1 MSSADLTVILPAGGS
16 SVRFGRDKLMEHLGG
31 KTVIERA
38 IAAFLQRTDVARIV
52 IATKNRDLGGIA
64 NNPKVVVC
72 EGGAS
77 RAESV
82 RNALLKSTGEWVAVH
97 DAARPMVSQGLIDRV
112 FAAAREYGAAV
123 PALPVHLTIKQAT
136 GPLPAR
142 VERTVPRATLWAMQT
157 PQVMRRTD
165 LLAAYEQCPIPLE
178 QVTDDVQLLEMIGR
192 EVWLVEG
199 EQRNVKVT
207 TEQDLWLA
215 ERWLNCP

>member
-1 MSSADLTVILPAGGS
+1 
-16 SVRFGRDKLMEHLGG
+16 
-31 KTVIERA
+31 
-38 IAAFLQRTDVARIV
+38 
-52 IATKNRDLGGIA
+52 
-64 NNPKVVVC
+64 
-72 EGGAS
+72 
-77 RAESV
+77 
-82 RNALLKSTGEWVAVH
+82 
-97 DAARPMVSQGLIDRV
+97 MVSQGLIDRV

>member
-157 PQVMRRTD
+157 PQVMRRTGAGD
-165 LLAAYEQCPIPLE
+165 RRRAASG
-178 QVTDDVQLLEMIGR
+178 DDRPGGVARRRGAA
-192 EVWLVEG
+192 
-199 EQRNVKVT
+199 QR
-207 TEQDLWLA
+207 QGDH
-215 ERWLNCP
+215 